1 MAHPIW
7 RGASA
12 MARPP
17 VALWYVLVLRGIA
30 GIALA
35 LLCFAHSAAVP
46 AFRTATFGGYTLA
59 DGVLCALAVF
69 TLMNRRERMP
79 PLPLLVGAVG
89 VGFGIY
95 LLSTPR
101 VTPVALALVMA
112 AWGVTVGVVALD
124 TGYMLYR
131 SVPESCRAIA
141 QGSGILWRRGLAM
154 ECGMLLAGAVA
165 LAFAVAALA
174 LAAARIAVPLSV
186 VALFAVT
193 FGYLH
198 LRVGLAL
205 GMVALTATDSEVS
218 PVARLV
224 RGDIPEQEGGTA

>member
-1 MAHPIW
+1 ME
-7 RGASA
+7 
-12 MARPP
+12 RPP
-17 VALWYVLVLRGIA
+17 IALWYVPVLRGIA

-35 LLCFAHSAAVP
+35 LLCFAHGAAAP
-46 AFRTATFGGYTLA
+46 TFRTAIFGGYALA
-59 DGVLCALAVF
+59 DGVLCTLTVF
-69 TLMNRRERMP
+69 TLMNRRERTL

-95 LLSTPR
+95 LLSMPR
-101 VTPVALALVMA
+101 VAPVALALVMA
-112 AWGVTVGVVALD
+112 AWGVTVGVIALD
-124 TGYMLYR
+124 TGYMLYH

-141 QGSGILWRRGLAM
+141 RGSGILFRRGVAM

-165 LAFAVAALA
+165 LAFGVVALA
-174 LAAARIAVPLSV
+174 LAAAGLAVPLSLL
-186 VALFAVT
+186 ALFAVT

-205 GMVALTATDSEVS
+205 GMLALTATDSEGS

>member
-1 MAHPIW
+1 MAHPAW

-17 VALWYVLVLRGIA
+17 IALWYVPVLRGIA
-30 GIALA
+30 GIVLA
-35 LLCFAHSAAVP
+35 LLCFAHSATAS
-46 AFRTATFGGYTLA
+46 AFRTATFGGYILA
-59 DGVLCALAVF
+59 DGVLCALTVF
-69 TLMNRRERMP
+69 TLMNRRKRTLL
-79 PLPLLVGAVG
+79 LPLLVGAVG
-89 VGFGIY
+89 AGFGLY

-101 VTPVALALVMA
+101 VAQVALTLVMA
-112 AWGVTVGVVALD
+112 AWGVTVGVIALD

-141 QGSGILWRRGLAM
+141 RRSGILLRRGIAM

-165 LAFAVAALA
+165 LAFGVVALA
-174 LAAARIAVPLSV
+174 LAAAGIAVPLSLI
-186 VALFAVT
+186 ALFAVT

-205 GMVALTATDSEVS
+205 GMLALTATDSEGS
-218 PVARLV
+218 P
-224 RGDIPEQEGGTA
+224 